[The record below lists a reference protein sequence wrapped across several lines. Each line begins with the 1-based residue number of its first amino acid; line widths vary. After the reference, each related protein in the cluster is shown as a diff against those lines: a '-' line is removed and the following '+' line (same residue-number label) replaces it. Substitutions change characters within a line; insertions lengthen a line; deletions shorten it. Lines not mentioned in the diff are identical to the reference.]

1 MFFKKAL
8 LFRPWC
14 VSCDSHKAQAQAKK
28 KDGNCNE
35 NELEGIEATAEAHSL
50 HIEKHAKYGWTIT
63 MPAPKAEAWI
73 RENWGEDKINASC
86 LPVEGTTKG
95 GSKKS
100 INRSIKYVCPCCG
113 TIIRAT
119 REVNV
124 ICGDCGEV
132 FGRE

>member
-1 MFFKKAL
+1 MFSGLTGYSLWGAVSSVYYHNQKFK
-8 LFRPWC
+8 
-14 VSCDSHKAQAQAKK
+14 
-28 KDGNCNE
+28 
-35 NELEGIEATAEAHSL
+35 ATAEAHGL
-50 HIEKHAKYGWTIT
+50 HIEKHAKYGWTVT
-63 MPAPKAEAWI
+63 TLAPEAEAWI
-73 RENWGEDKINASC
+73 RETLREDKINASR

-124 ICGDCGEV
+124 ICGDC
-132 FGRE
+132 REAFERE

>member
-1 MFFKKAL
+1 MMFSGLTGYSLWGAVSSVYYHNQKFK
-8 LFRPWC
+8 
-14 VSCDSHKAQAQAKK
+14 
-28 KDGNCNE
+28 
-35 NELEGIEATAEAHSL
+35 ATAEAH
-50 HIEKHAKYGWTIT
+50 
-63 MPAPKAEAWI
+63 AWI
-73 RENWGEDKINASC
+73 REILGEDKINASR

-124 ICGDCGEV
+124 ICGDC
-132 FGRE
+132 REAFERE

>member
-1 MFFKKAL
+1 MMFSGLTGYSLWGA
-8 LFRPWC
+8 
-14 VSCDSHKAQAQAKK
+14 VSSVYYHNQ
-28 KDGNCNE
+28 
-35 NELEGIEATAEAHSL
+35 
-50 HIEKHAKYGWTIT
+50 
-63 MPAPKAEAWI
+63 AWI
-73 RENWGEDKINASC
+73 REILGEDKINASR

-124 ICGDCGEV
+124 ICGDC
-132 FGRE
+132 REAFERE